1 MNYIK
6 KIMDDP
12 SNKKPFT
19 QIIKHKKKKVKK

>member
-19 QIIKHKKKKVKK
+19 QIIKNKKKVKK